1 MAEIDRAKKGSFGVE
16 SKWFD
21 VEVAEQKG
29 KVQATIVERKGGVSS
44 WIRLGPKSIECFIDG
59 LVSCIK
65 IAGSDIRE
73 RKWKESG
80 RSYSLVRD
88 QNKGGLFLRI
98 GVMDLENKRFCIFIP
113 KGKGDKSGWVLM
125 VEMLQRLGCYV
136 REESY
141 QKEDAL
147 MLSPCMGKTYAE
159 VAKQPKG
166 REKTAVR
173 VELWDDLR
181 GWGTYLAKLWSLK
194 GNLGIAK
201 LERGKVLFEFEL
213 LAEAEKA
220 LKIGRDILR
229 RIGDACGGFLAV
241 DSQTEKLEDL
251 QWARI
256 LVKLND
262 EKPPNVVEVWA
273 EDVCYEITLWWE
285 IRPALRMARERKSE
299 NKAVSKGEVG
309 VEAIARAVE
318 RVRGK
323 DGGPSLEVLLRTD
336 DGTKGQYSGS
346 GQAKDLGLGSKLVGP
361 HDSFGTTSQQASG
374 PSEASRP
381 YPLTASPRKFGPAL
395 FWVAAC

>member
-1 MAEIDRAKKGSFGVE
+1 MYIGKVRVRECESDGRERGERRALEGLEDETSKGAEGDGFVGVRSRAKKGSFGVE

-65 IAGSDIRE
+65 IAGSDIWE

-98 GVMDLENKRFCIFIP
+98 GVTELENK
-113 KGKGDKSGWVLM
+113 
-125 VEMLQRLGCYV
+125 

-173 VELWDDLR
+173 VELCKRELSRNLEKLAHCLVGSWNPSSGKGDDLR

-201 LERGKVLFEFEL
+201 LERDEMSVGGEKRS
-213 LAEAEKA
+213 EAWVRIVGLPVSLWE
-220 LKIGRDILR
+220 RDILR
-229 RIGDACGGFLAV
+229 RIGDACGGFLVV
-241 DSQTEKLEDL
+241 DSQTKKLEDL

-262 EKPPNVVEVWA
+262 EKPQ
-273 EDVCYEITLWWE
+273 
-285 IRPALRMARERKSE
+285 
-299 NKAVSKGEVG
+299 
-309 VEAIARAVE
+309 
-318 RVRGK
+318 RG
-323 DGGPSLEVLLRTD
+323 
-336 DGTKGQYSGS
+336 GS
-346 GQAKDLGLGSKLVGP
+346 MG
-361 HDSFGTTSQQASG
+361 
-374 PSEASRP
+374 
-381 YPLTASPRKFGPAL
+381 
-395 FWVAAC
+395 

>member
-1 MAEIDRAKKGSFGVE
+1 MRECESDGRERGERRALEGLEDETSKGTEGDGFVGVRSRAKKGSFGVE

-173 VELWDDLR
+173 VELCKRELSR
-181 GWGTYLAKLWSLK
+181 
-194 GNLGIAK
+194 NL
-201 LERGKVLFEFEL
+201 
-213 LAEAEKA
+213 
-220 LKIGRDILR
+220 
-229 RIGDACGGFLAV
+229 
-241 DSQTEKLEDL
+241 EKL
-251 QWARI
+251 AH
-256 LVKLND
+256 
-262 EKPPNVVEVWA
+262 
-273 EDVCYEITLWWE
+273 Y
-285 IRPALRMARERKSE
+285 
-299 NKAVSKGEVG
+299 
-309 VEAIARAVE
+309 
-318 RVRGK
+318 
-323 DGGPSLEVLLRTD
+323 
-336 DGTKGQYSGS
+336 
-346 GQAKDLGLGSKLVGP
+346 LVG
-361 HDSFGTTSQQASG
+361 S
-374 PSEASRP
+374 
-381 YPLTASPRKFGPAL
+381 
-395 FWVAAC
+395 